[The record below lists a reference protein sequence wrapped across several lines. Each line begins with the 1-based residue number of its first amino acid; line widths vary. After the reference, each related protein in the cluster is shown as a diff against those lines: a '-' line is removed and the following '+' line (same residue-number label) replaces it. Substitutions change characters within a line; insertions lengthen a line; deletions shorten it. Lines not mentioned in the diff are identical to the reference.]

1 MHQDNPL
8 ITFEREGPHITA
20 WTSTSSSPVVS
31 EDPKEDHGYG
41 YLTAPL
47 RQRGLEVTVE
57 YGLSDY
63 IVHAALPDGSSL
75 IISPPQ
81 EPPSQ
86 DPEFPESWT
95 AIRHRDTG
103 PSVYEEIY
111 DSEPGGPHARYGGSI
126 PSLLGAIDTRLDQ
139 LGVPPRPEQQ
149 RSSQERAAD
158 AVLRRAGFI
167 AVVSFDGERY
177 HRLPTAMTDPTEQR
191 RAVTRAFTA
200 LQAEGFN
207 VLCDSALLTSDVPP
221 APRHEARLGDRHTA
235 HLDKAPSP
243 IDQTALPTSAPPRV
257 SAALA
262 PSPSAGP
269 RTVRTHLA
277 TDPPPRPALP
287 PARPSTTPGR

>member
-20 WTSTSSSPVVS
+20 WTSTSSSPADS
-31 EDPKEDHGYG
+31 EYPKEDHGYG

-81 EPPSQ
+81 EPPSE

-111 DSEPGGPHARYGGSI
+111 DSEPGGPDARYGGSV
-126 PSLLGAIDTRLDQ
+126 PSLLATIDTCLDQ
-139 LGVPPRPEQQ
+139 LGVPRRPEQQ
-149 RSSQERAAD
+149 RSSQELAAET
-158 AVLRRAGFI
+158 VLHRAGFI
-167 AVVSFDGERY
+167 AAVSFDGERY

-191 RAVTRAFTA
+191 RAVTRAFAA
-200 LQAEGFN
+200 LQDEGFT
-207 VLCDSALLTSDVPP
+207 VLCDSALLTSKG
-221 APRHEARLGDRHTA
+221 R
-235 HLDKAPSP
+235 SP
-243 IDQTALPTSAPPRV
+243 IDRTALPASAQPRV

-269 RTVRTHLA
+269 RTVRTRLA
-277 TDPPPRPALP
+277 TDPPPRPVPP

>member
-1 MHQDNPL
+1 MYQDNPL

-31 EDPKEDHGYG
+31 ADPKEDHGYG
-41 YLTAPL
+41 FLTAPL

-57 YGLSDY
+57 YGLSNY

-81 EPPSQ
+81 EPPSEE
-86 DPEFPESWT
+86 PEFPESWT

-111 DSEPGGPHARYGGSI
+111 DSEPGGPDARYGGSV
-126 PSLLGAIDTRLDQ
+126 PSLLAAIDTRLDQ

-158 AVLRRAGFI
+158 AVLHRAGFI
-167 AVVSFDGERY
+167 TAVSFDGERY

-191 RAVTRAFTA
+191 RAVTRAFAA
-200 LQAEGFN
+200 LQDEGFT
-207 VLCDSALLTSDVPP
+207 VLCDSALLTSKG
-221 APRHEARLGDRHTA
+221 RSWTDR
-235 HLDKAPSP
+235 
-243 IDQTALPTSAPPRV
+243 TALLISAQPRV

-262 PSPSAGP
+262 PSPSVGP
-269 RTVRTHLA
+269 RMVRTPLA
-277 TDPPPRPALP
+277 TAPPPRPVLP
-287 PARPSTTPGR
+287 PACPSTTPGR

>member
-31 EDPKEDHGYG
+31 AGPKEDHGYG

-81 EPPSQ
+81 EPPSE
-86 DPEFPESWT
+86 DTEFPESWT
-95 AIRHRDTG
+95 AIRHRDTR

-111 DSEPGGPHARYGGSI
+111 DSEPDGPNARYGGSV
-126 PSLLGAIDTRLDQ
+126 PSLLAAIDTRLDQ

-149 RSSQERAAD
+149 RSSQEHAAD
-158 AVLRRAGFI
+158 AVLHRAGFI
-167 AVVSFDGERY
+167 AAVSFDGERY

-191 RAVTRAFTA
+191 RAVTRAFAA
-200 LQAEGFN
+200 LQDEGFT
-207 VLCDSALLTSDVPP
+207 VLCDSALLTSKG
-221 APRHEARLGDRHTA
+221 R
-235 HLDKAPSP
+235 SP
-243 IDQTALPTSAPPRV
+243 IDRNALPVSAQPRV

-269 RTVRTHLA
+269 RTVRTRPA
-277 TDPPPRPALP
+277 TAPPPRPVLP
-287 PARPSTTPGR
+287 AARPSTTPGR

>member
-20 WTSTSSSPVVS
+20 WTSASSSPVVS

-75 IISPPQ
+75 VISPPQ
-81 EPPSQ
+81 ELPSE

-111 DSEPGGPHARYGGSI
+111 DSEPGGPDARYGGSV
-126 PSLLGAIDTRLDQ
+126 PSLLAAIDTRLDQ
-139 LGVPPRPEQQ
+139 LGVPPRSEQQ
-149 RSSQERAAD
+149 RSSRERVAD
-158 AVLRRAGFI
+158 TVLHRVGFI
-167 AVVSFDGERY
+167 AAVSFDGERY
-177 HRLPTAMTDPTEQR
+177 HRLPAAMTDPTEQR
-191 RAVTRAFTA
+191 RAVTRAFAA
-200 LQAEGFN
+200 LQDEGFT
-207 VLCDSALLTSDVPP
+207 VLCDSALLTSKG
-221 APRHEARLGDRHTA
+221 R
-235 HLDKAPSP
+235 SP
-243 IDQTALPTSAPPRV
+243 IERTALPASAQPRV

-269 RTVRTHLA
+269 RMVRTRLA
-277 TDPPPRPALP
+277 TDLPPRPVLP
-287 PARPSTTPGR
+287 PARPSTALGR

>member
-20 WTSTSSSPVVS
+20 WTSTSSSPVVP
-31 EDPKEDHGYG
+31 EEAKEDHGYG
-41 YLTAPL
+41 YLTTPL

-81 EPPSQ
+81 EPPSE

-111 DSEPGGPHARYGGSI
+111 DSEPGGPDARYGGSV
-126 PSLLGAIDTRLDQ
+126 PSLLAALDTRLDQ

-149 RSSQERAAD
+149 RSSQEHAAD
-158 AVLRRAGFI
+158 TVLHRAGFI
-167 AVVSFDGERY
+167 AAVSFDGERY
-177 HRLPTAMTDPTEQR
+177 HRLPTTMTDPTEQR
-191 RAVTRAFTA
+191 RAVTRAFTV
-200 LQAEGFN
+200 LQDEGFT
-207 VLCDSALLTSDVPP
+207 VLCDSALLTSKG
-221 APRHEARLGDRHTA
+221 R
-235 HLDKAPSP
+235 SP
-243 IDQTALPTSAPPRV
+243 IDRTALPASAQPRV
-257 SAALA
+257 STALA

-269 RTVRTHLA
+269 RTVRTRLA
-277 TDPPPRPALP
+277 TAPPPRPVLP

>member
-31 EDPKEDHGYG
+31 ADPKGDHGYG

-81 EPPSQ
+81 EPPSEE
-86 DPEFPESWT
+86 PEFPESWT

-111 DSEPGGPHARYGGSI
+111 DSEPGGPDAGYSGSV
-126 PSLLGAIDTRLDQ
+126 PSLLAAVDARLDQ
-139 LGVPPRPEQQ
+139 LGVPPRAEQQ
-149 RSSQERAAD
+149 RSSQERVAD

-167 AVVSFDGERY
+167 AAVSFDGERY
-177 HRLPTAMTDPTEQR
+177 HRLPTAMSDSTEQR
-191 RAVTRAFTA
+191 RAVTRAFAA
-200 LQAEGFN
+200 LQDEGFT
-207 VLCDSALLTSDVPP
+207 VLCDSALLTSKGRSPV
-221 APRHEARLGDRHTA
+221 DR
-235 HLDKAPSP
+235 
-243 IDQTALPTSAPPRV
+243 TALPASAQPRV

-269 RTVRTHLA
+269 RTARTRLA
-277 TDPPPRPALP
+277 TDPSPRPVLP

>member
-1 MHQDNPL
+1 MPAACATDRWNTPPRRKPVHQHNPL
-8 ITFEREGPHITA
+8 TTFEREGPHITA
-20 WTSTSSSPVVS
+20 WTSTTSSPAVS
-31 EDPKEDHGYG
+31 EDPKDDHRYG
-41 YLTAPL
+41 HLTAPL

-81 EPPSQ
+81 EPPSK

-111 DSEPGGPHARYGGSI
+111 DSEPGGPHARYGGSV
-126 PSLLGAIDTRLDQ
+126 PSLLAAVDARLDQ
-139 LGVPPRPEQQ
+139 VGVPPRPEQQ
-149 RSSQERAAD
+149 RSSQERVAD
-158 AVLRRAGFI
+158 AVLHRAGFI
-167 AVVSFDGERY
+167 TAVSFDGERY

-200 LQAEGFN
+200 LQDEGFT
-207 VLCDSALLTSDVPP
+207 VLCDSAPLTSKG
-221 APRHEARLGDRHTA
+221 R
-235 HLDKAPSP
+235 SP
-243 IDQTALPTSAPPRV
+243 IDRTALPASTQPRV

-262 PSPSAGP
+262 PSPTAGP
-269 RTVRTHLA
+269 RTVRTRLA
-277 TDPPPRPALP
+277 TDPPPRPVLP

>member
-1 MHQDNPL
+1 MHQGNPL

-20 WTSTSSSPVVS
+20 WTSTVSSPAVS

-41 YLTAPL
+41 HLTAPL

-63 IVHAALPDGSSL
+63 IVHATLPGGSSL

-81 EPPSQ
+81 EPPGEY
-86 DPEFPESWT
+86 PEFPESWT

-111 DSEPGGPHARYGGSI
+111 DSEPGGPHARYGGSV
-126 PSLLGAIDTRLDQ
+126 PSLLAAVDARLDQ

-149 RSSQERAAD
+149 RSSQERDAD

-167 AVVSFDGERY
+167 AAVSFDGERY

-191 RAVTRAFTA
+191 RAVTRAFAA
-200 LQAEGFN
+200 LQDEGFT
-207 VLCDSALLTSDVPP
+207 VLCDSALLTSKGRSPT
-221 APRHEARLGDRHTA
+221 DR
-235 HLDKAPSP
+235 
-243 IDQTALPTSAPPRV
+243 TALPASAQPRV

-269 RTVRTHLA
+269 RTVRTPLA
-277 TDPPPRPALP
+277 TDPPPRPVLP
-287 PARPSTTPGR
+287 PARPSTTLGR

>member
-20 WTSTSSSPVVS
+20 WTSTSPSPAVS

-41 YLTAPL
+41 HLTAPL

-81 EPPSQ
+81 EPSAE

-111 DSEPGGPHARYGGSI
+111 DSEPGGPDARYGGSV
-126 PSLLGAIDTRLDQ
+126 PSLLAAIDTRLDQ
-139 LGVPPRPEQQ
+139 LGVPPRPERQ
-149 RSSQERAAD
+149 RSWQERVAD
-158 AVLRRAGFI
+158 AVLHRAGFI
-167 AVVSFDGERY
+167 AAVSFDVERY
-177 HRLPTAMTDPTEQR
+177 HRLPSAMSDPTEQR
-191 RAVTRAFTA
+191 RAVTRAFA
-200 LQAEGFN
+200 ELQTEGFT
-207 VLCDSALLTSDVPP
+207 VLCNSALLTSKG
-221 APRHEARLGDRHTA
+221 R
-235 HLDKAPSP
+235 SP
-243 IDQTALPTSAPPRV
+243 IDGTARPASAQPRV
-257 SAALA
+257 SAALS
-262 PSPSAGP
+262 PSPSAGS
-269 RTVRTHLA
+269 RTVRTRLA
-277 TDPPPRPALP
+277 TDPPPRPVP
-287 PARPSTTPGR
+287 PPVRPSTTPGR

>member
-8 ITFEREGPHITA
+8 ITFEQEGPHITA
-20 WTSTSSSPVVS
+20 WTSISSSPVVS
-31 EDPKEDHGYG
+31 ADPKEDHGYG

-81 EPPSQ
+81 EPPSE

-111 DSEPGGPHARYGGSI
+111 DSEPGGPDARYGGSV
-126 PSLLGAIDTRLDQ
+126 PSLLAAIDTRLDQ
-139 LGVPPRPEQQ
+139 LGVPPRSEQQ
-149 RSSQERAAD
+149 RSSQEHAAD
-158 AVLRRAGFI
+158 AVLHRAGFI
-167 AVVSFDGERY
+167 AAVSFDGERY

-191 RAVTRAFTA
+191 RAVTRALAA
-200 LQAEGFN
+200 LQAEGFT
-207 VLCDSALLTSDVPP
+207 VLCDSALFTSKS
-221 APRHEARLGDRHTA
+221 R
-235 HLDKAPSP
+235 SP
-243 IDQTALPTSAPPRV
+243 IDRTALSASAQPRV

-269 RTVRTHLA
+269 RTVRTRLA
-277 TDPPPRPALP
+277 TEPPPRPVLP

>member
-20 WTSTSSSPVVS
+20 WTSTSPSPAVS
-31 EDPKEDHGYG
+31 EDPKEDHGYD
-41 YLTAPL
+41 YLTTPL

-57 YGLSDY
+57 YGLGDY

-81 EPPSQ
+81 EPPSE

-111 DSEPGGPHARYGGSI
+111 DSEPGGPHARYCGSV
-126 PSLLGAIDTRLDQ
+126 PSLLAAIDTRLDQ

-149 RSSQERAAD
+149 RSSQEHAAD
-158 AVLRRAGFI
+158 AVLHHAGFI
-167 AVVSFDGERY
+167 AAVSFDGERY
-177 HRLPTAMTDPTEQR
+177 HRLPTAVTDPTEQR
-191 RAVTRAFTA
+191 RAVTRAFAA
-200 LQAEGFN
+200 LQEEGFT
-207 VLCDSALLTSDVPP
+207 VLCDSAPLTATGRSPMDRTTLP
-221 APRHEARLGDRHTA
+221 A
-235 HLDKAPSP
+235 
-243 IDQTALPTSAPPRV
+243 SAQPRV
-257 SAALA
+257 GAALA
-262 PSPSAGP
+262 PLPSAGP
-269 RTVRTHLA
+269 CTVRTCLA
-277 TDPPPRPALP
+277 ADPPPRPVLP

>member
-31 EDPKEDHGYG
+31 ADPKEDHGYG

-47 RQRGLEVTVE
+47 RQRGLKVTVE

-63 IVHAALPDGSSL
+63 IVHAALPDDSSL

-81 EPPSQ
+81 EPPSE

-111 DSEPGGPHARYGGSI
+111 DSEPGGPDARYGGSL
-126 PSLLGAIDTRLDQ
+126 PSLLAAVDTRLDQ

-149 RSSQERAAD
+149 RSPQEHAAD
-158 AVLRRAGFI
+158 AVLHHAGFI
-167 AVVSFDGERY
+167 AAVSFNGERY
-177 HRLPTAMTDPTEQR
+177 HRLHTAMTDPTEQR
-191 RAVTRAFTA
+191 RAVTRAFAA

-207 VLCDSALLTSDVPP
+207 VLCDSTLLTSKSRSPM
-221 APRHEARLGDRHTA
+221 DRTTLLA
-235 HLDKAPSP
+235 
-243 IDQTALPTSAPPRV
+243 SAQPRV

-269 RTVRTHLA
+269 RTVRTRLA
-277 TDPPPRPALP
+277 TAPPPRPALP

>member
-1 MHQDNPL
+1 MYQDNPL

-31 EDPKEDHGYG
+31 ADPKEDHRYG
-41 YLTAPL
+41 FLTAPL

-81 EPPSQ
+81 EPPSEE
-86 DPEFPESWT
+86 PEFPESWT

-111 DSEPGGPHARYGGSI
+111 DSEPGGPDARCGGSV
-126 PSLLGAIDTRLDQ
+126 PSLLAAVDARLDQ
-139 LGVPPRPEQQ
+139 LGVPPRSEQQ
-149 RSSQERAAD
+149 RSSQEHTAD
-158 AVLRRAGFI
+158 TVLHRAGFI
-167 AVVSFDGERY
+167 AAVSFDGERY

-191 RAVTRAFTA
+191 RAVTRAFAT
-200 LQAEGFN
+200 LQAEGFT
-207 VLCDSALLTSDVPP
+207 VLCDSDLLTSKGRSPV
-221 APRHEARLGDRHTA
+221 DR
-235 HLDKAPSP
+235 
-243 IDQTALPTSAPPRV
+243 TALPASAQPRV

-269 RTVRTHLA
+269 RTVRTRLA
-277 TDPPPRPALP
+277 TAPPPRPVPP

>member
-31 EDPKEDHGYG
+31 EDPKVDHRYG

-81 EPPSQ
+81 EPPSE

-95 AIRHRDTG
+95 VIRHRDTG

-111 DSEPGGPHARYGGSI
+111 DSKPGGPDAQYGGSV
-126 PSLLGAIDTRLDQ
+126 PSLLAAIDTHLDQ

-149 RSSQERAAD
+149 RSSQERVAD
-158 AVLRRAGFI
+158 AVLHHAGFI
-167 AVVSFDGERY
+167 AAVSFDGERY
-177 HRLPTAMTDPTEQR
+177 HQLPTTMTDPTEQR
-191 RAVTRAFTA
+191 RAVTQAFTA
-200 LQAEGFN
+200 LQAEGFT
-207 VLCDSALLTSDVPP
+207 VLCDSALLTSKG
-221 APRHEARLGDRHTA
+221 R
-235 HLDKAPSP
+235 SP
-243 IDQTALPTSAPPRV
+243 IDRTALPASTQPRV

-262 PSPSAGP
+262 PSPSAGS
-269 RTVRTHLA
+269 RTVRTRLETA
-277 TDPPPRPALP
+277 PPPHPVLP